1 MTKIRDVIKILDSW
15 IPADI
20 GWDRDNT
27 GFQLGDTGQEV
38 RKILLCLDLTPKV
51 LAEAITSGANLIIS
65 HHPLLFNPLKSINPS
80 DPTGHLVF
88 TAIQN
93 NITIYSAHTNL
104 DFIFGGVSTV
114 LAERIGLTSVSILDE
129 QYGHTRKLEVF
140 VPADSADVVFH
151 ALSDAGA
158 GEIGNYTHCSFRSR
172 GEGSFLGNES
182 SHPVTGTA
190 GQFEKVEEIKLEMVF
205 PKWKEKQV
213 LSALKKSHPYEE
225 IAFNLITL
233 ANSSSQYGA
242 GAWGTL
248 ESPIRLKDFITS
260 ISNLLGS
267 QGIRYSGDPEQTV
280 SKVAVCGGAGADLI
294 SKAAKFPVDCLVTAD
309 IRYHQFFYSTP
320 NFSIVDAGH
329 FETEVVVLDAVKA
342 KINLEFPGIQVE
354 KTKIITNPI
363 QYHNK

>member
-1 MTKIRDVIKILDSW
+1 MDRW

-93 NITIYSAHTNL
+93 NLTIYSAHTNL

-114 LAERIGLTSVSILDE
+114 LAEKIGLTSISILDE
-129 QYGHTRKLEVF
+129 QHGNTRKLEVF
-140 VPADSADVVFH
+140 VPETSVDHVFR

-158 GEIGNYTHCSFRSR
+158 GEIGNYTHCSFRSS
-172 GEGSFLGNES
+172 GQGSFLGNETS
-182 SHPVTGTA
+182 NPVLGKA
-190 GQFEKVEEIKLEMVF
+190 GQLEKVEEIKLEMVF

-213 LSALKKSHPYEE
+213 LSALRSSHPYEE
-225 IAFNLITL
+225 IAFNLISL
-233 ANSSSQYGA
+233 ENSSGNYGA
-242 GAWGTL
+242 GAWGKLEKPLTL
-248 ESPIRLKDFITS
+248 KEFI
-260 ISNLLGS
+260 ISLGQALGS
-267 QGIRYSGDPEQTV
+267 QGIKYSGEPDQMI
-280 SKVAVCGGAGADLI
+280 SKVGVCGGAGSDLI
-294 SKAAKFPVDCLVTAD
+294 AKAASFPLDCLVTAD

-320 NFSIVDAGH
+320 TFSIIDAGH
-329 FETEVVVLDAVKA
+329 FETEVVVLDAVKT
-342 KINLEFPGIQVE
+342 KLNREFPEIQVE
-354 KTKIITNPI
+354 KTTVITNPI
-363 QYHNK
+363 HYYSN